1 MRFFRKI
8 ITFPF
13 VLVIRIYQYVIS
25 PILPN
30 SCRYEPSCSAYAIEA
45 FQKCGIFKGIY
56 LSIRRILRCNPW
68 GGSGYDPV
76 SDKCNCGK
84 IRDL

>member
-1 MRFFRKI
+1 MNQI
-8 ITFPF
+8 IKQLFKPLTWILIG
-13 VLVIRIYQYVIS
+13 LVKIYQWFVS

-30 SCRYEPSCSAYAIEA
+30 SCRYYPTCSSYSIDALKKY
-45 FQKCGIFKGIY
+45 GPFKGTW

-76 SDKCNCGK
+76 P
-84 IRDL
+84 